1 MNGYAYSQ
9 PPNEPHPPHAARGTD
24 ATAAAQTRPRTAIL
38 CTMDLPD
45 GHTLAAGEGADGRLG
60 IYLDG
65 ALFEPAGRWER
76 DDVQQCMR
84 AYLALRWERRLGQPP
99 VH

>member
-9 PPNEPHPPHAARGTD
+9 SPNELHPPHVACGTD
-24 ATAAAQTRPRTAIL
+24 ATAAQTRLRTAIL
-38 CTMDLPD
+38 CTMDLPN

-76 DDVQQCMR
+76 ADVQKCIR
-84 AYLALRWERRLGQPP
+84 AYLALRWERQLGQPP

>member
-1 MNGYAYSQ
+1 MNGYVYGQS
-9 PPNEPHPPHAARGTD
+9 PDETYPPHVAGGTNP
-24 ATAAAQTRPRTAIL
+24 TALRVRPRMPVL

-45 GHTLAAGEGADGRLG
+45 GHTLAVGEGADGRLG

-65 ALFEPAGRWER
+65 VLYEPAGRWER
-76 DDVQQCMR
+76 ADVQKCIR
-84 AYLALRWERRLGQPP
+84 AYLALRWERRLGQSP

>member
-9 PPNEPHPPHAARGTD
+9 SPDEPHPPHVARGTD
-24 ATAAAQTRPRTAIL
+24 ATAAQTRPRTTIL

-76 DDVQQCMR
+76 ADVQKCIR
-84 AYLALRWERRLGQPP
+84 AYLALRWERQLGQPP